1 MYVIKNDHCYT
12 PFTSPAQMKAKL
24 AEKYKADKLAGRRI
38 IPHTAVTMKQ
48 LHLKKKVIEGLNDHL
63 DQSTTHSNKDQ
74 HMKMLNKPAKS
85 KKQAERNEHIEGEA
99 DLHSSTAESDF
110 DVLSEESGE
119 TDNDRDSDLD
129 FNVNNRKGRKKKD
142 LVTKAKR
149 LSAGKVCVKRIIT
162 PQDDGDDQRN
172 KNPRP
177 ITNNFV
183 NRPAKIASLTKPGG
197 CAPIA
202 VQKLLSDAVAALP
215 PIPKRSAAVQ
225 MEEKMIHAAGRSQT
239 IQSSIRRGPTI
250 EIHHGIQKTPI
261 SRTHLQGS
269 PQSVKEIVINKVI
282 LMDIYQTK
290 NVKFFF

>member
-1 MYVIKNDHCYT
+1 MSTFKKTADYEFQMYVIKNDHCYT

-24 AEKYKADKLAGRRI
+24 AEKYKAEKLAGRRI

-48 LHLKKKVIEGLNDHL
+48 IQLKKKVMEGLLDHL
-63 DQSTTHSNKDQ
+63 DQSTHSNKDQ
-74 HMKMLNKPAKS
+74 HMKILNRPARLN
-85 KKQAERNEHIEGEA
+85 KQAERDAFVEGEV
-99 DLHSSTAESDF
+99 DMHSSTAESDF
-110 DVLSEESGE
+110 DVLSEESGD

-162 PQDDGDDQRN
+162 SQDDGDDLRN
-172 KNPRP
+172 KNTRP
-177 ITNNFV
+177 ISNNFV
-183 NRPAKIASLTKPGG
+183 KCPNKIGLNSKPGGG

-215 PIPKRSAAVQ
+215 PIPKKSAAVQ
-225 MEEKMIHAAGRSQT
+225 IEEKVINMSGRSQT
-239 IQSSIRRGPTI
+239 IQSAIRRGPTI
-250 EIHHGIQKTPI
+250 EIQHGIQKTPMA
-261 SRTHLQGS
+261 RTHLQGS

-282 LMDIYQTK
+282 
-290 NVKFFF
+290 